1 MLESHSINII
11 PKWKKKTVWAACPT
25 RTLGD
30 GHAVCLIGGGV
41 GKPISVTGCL
51 VELAVT
57 AD

>member
-1 MLESHSINII
+1 MDS
-11 PKWKKKTVWAACPT
+11 
-25 RTLGD
+25 D
-30 GHAVCLIGGGV
+30 GHGACLIGGGV